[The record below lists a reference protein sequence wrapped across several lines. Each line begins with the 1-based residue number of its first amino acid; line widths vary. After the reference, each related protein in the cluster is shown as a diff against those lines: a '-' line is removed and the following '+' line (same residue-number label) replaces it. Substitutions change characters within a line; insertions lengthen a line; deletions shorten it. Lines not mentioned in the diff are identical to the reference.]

1 MKLEEQTAEPLERVR
16 QGILWGLL
24 ILVLAGVSVAGIWSL
39 LSPRPITRVILPPL
53 SPRPPV
59 YGSVPDFSLRERS
72 GREVRLSDLRD
83 AIWIANAIFTSCP
96 DECPLITA
104 KMAQLQ
110 ADLAHGKE
118 VRLVS
123 ITVDP
128 ARDTP
133 PVLSRY
139 AARFGADPERWLFLT
154 GDKASIYRLV
164 RDGFRLTVVD
174 PPEQGPVPPLALA
187 SRAEVE
193 DPTHST
199 RFVLVDRRAR
209 IRGYY
214 DSGEEEALHRLRQ
227 HVQTLLQE
235 E

>member
-1 MKLEEQTAEPLERVR
+1 MRLGEQTAETGERIR
-16 QGILWGLL
+16 QGILWSLL
-24 ILVLAGVSVAGIWSL
+24 ILVLVGVSAVGIWSL
-39 LSPRPITRVILPPL
+39 FRPRLIARVILPGV

-72 GREVRLSDLRD
+72 GRQVRLSDLRD
-83 AIWIANAIFTSCP
+83 TVWIANVIFTSCP
-96 DECPLITA
+96 DECPLMTA
-104 KMAQLQ
+104 KMAKLQ
-110 ADLAHGKE
+110 ADLAHVKQ

-128 ARDTP
+128 EHDTLP
-133 PVLSRY
+133 ILLRY
-139 AARFGADPERWLFLT
+139 AARFGADPERWFFLT
-154 GDKASIYRLV
+154 GEKDSIYRLV
-164 RDGFRLTVVD
+164 RDGFRLAVVD
-174 PPEQGPVPPLALA
+174 PHEEGKTPSLALA
-187 SRAEVE
+187 SREGEE

-214 DSGEEEALHRLRQ
+214 DSEDEEALHRLRQ
-227 HVQTLLQE
+227 HVQALLPE